1 MAKPDGKYIY
11 CIIKENAGK
20 TLGPIG
26 IDNQE
31 VSLLNYK
38 DISAV
43 VSSVSSA
50 PIINFG
56 RLDKKELTKLV
67 AVHQKVNE
75 EVMKNYDVCP
85 MAFGIIAPSANEA
98 LSILEKAYLQFKTA
112 FKNIINKV
120 EFAVQV
126 SWDQKKFLE
135 EIANTNSEIQKLRE
149 EVVAKGSIL
158 GLPIKLKLGKLIH
171 QEVET
176 QRQSFIDDTHA
187 FLMSSSRDSTLNK
200 LIDEEMIAN
209 FSFLIERAKEAELD
223 QKMQELGK
231 KYEGELKF
239 KYIGPMPPYSFVNI
253 NLRLGNFELV
263 DGARKLLKLAGS
275 CTFNEIKKAY
285 YILAHQYHP
294 DKYQG
299 NQEKE
304 EYMKKI
310 TQAYGVLENYCQSR
324 DEFTGKVEGQRYS
337 FKKEDVENSLIIK

>member
-135 EIANTNSEIQKLRE
+135 EIANTNSEIQKL
-149 EVVAKGSIL
+149 
-158 GLPIKLKLGKLIH
+158 
-171 QEVET
+171 
-176 QRQSFIDDTHA
+176 
-187 FLMSSSRDSTLNK
+187 
-200 LIDEEMIAN
+200 
-209 FSFLIERAKEAELD
+209 
-223 QKMQELGK
+223 
-231 KYEGELKF
+231 
-239 KYIGPMPPYSFVNI
+239 
-253 NLRLGNFELV
+253 
-263 DGARKLLKLAGS
+263 
-275 CTFNEIKKAY
+275 
-285 YILAHQYHP
+285 
-294 DKYQG
+294 
-299 NQEKE
+299 
-304 EYMKKI
+304 
-310 TQAYGVLENYCQSR
+310 
-324 DEFTGKVEGQRYS
+324 
-337 FKKEDVENSLIIK
+337 